1 MSSLASAKML
11 SLVICAAVGS
21 VMAGVSQ
28 CGTVKSVRYPWIYL
42 GDFNEWLVRADLIV
56 SGTIASTVRR
66 KTRFVD
72 GVEATANQ
80 AKINVDRIF
89 MGKVKAKTVQFL
101 WFSPA
106 PVSGGVI
113 YSGPPLAAFKP
124 GSRSVAEF

>member
-66 KTRFVD
+66 KTPTPGR
-72 GVEATANQ
+72 
-80 AKINVDRIF
+80 
-89 MGKVKAKTVQFL
+89 L
-101 WFSPA
+101 WQRLSPA
-106 PVSGGVI
+106 VVQW
-113 YSGPPLAAFKP
+113 
-124 GSRSVAEF
+124 RSSE